1 MGLVARVVEAAGIPT
16 ALVST
21 GRDLTAQVLP
31 PRSLFV
37 NAPMGNHFGEPG
49 AAEQQRRILTAALEL
64 PWTVDHPGAI
74 VDWPEPWHEDFT
86 DKVRSTLLAM

>member
-21 GRDLTAQVLP
+21 GRDLTAQVRP

-49 AAEQQRRILTAALEL
+49 AVEQQRRILGAALEL
-64 PWTVDHPGAI
+64 PWTVDQPGAI
-74 VDWPEPWHEDFT
+74 IDWAEPWPEDFS
-86 DKVRSTLLAM
+86 DRVRSTLLAM